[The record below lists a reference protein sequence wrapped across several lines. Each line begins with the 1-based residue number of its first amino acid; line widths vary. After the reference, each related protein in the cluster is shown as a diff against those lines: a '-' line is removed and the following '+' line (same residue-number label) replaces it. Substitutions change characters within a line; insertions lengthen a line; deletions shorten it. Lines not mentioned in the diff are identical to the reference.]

1 MTPLKMVFFD
11 MDGTIVD
18 TEKIALGV
26 LADFFESR
34 GHRLTVEDMD
44 DLEGHAWAQAVVQL
58 QKKYHLTTT
67 TKALEAELLE
77 EYRARIKRG
86 GIPEIPGS
94 VAAIK
99 DLATEFRI
107 CIVSGSRR
115 HDIQTV
121 VTTLKLDRYIEQF
134 FGFEDY
140 TRGKPSPAPYLE
152 AMQICGV
159 QPEEAMIFED
169 SVPGVQAGL
178 AAGLRVV
185 TVGPEVVPHHHRP
198 STPWS
203 IRDFRG
209 VNVAWMRERFEV

>member
-26 LADFFESR
+26 LADFFAIR
-34 GHRLTVEDMD
+34 GHRLTEQDMD
-44 DLEGHAWAQAVVQL
+44 DLVGHAWAQAVIEL
-58 QKKYHLTTT
+58 QKKYHLKTTP
-67 TKALEAELLE
+67 KALEAELLA
-77 EYRARIKRG
+77 EYRARIRQ
-86 GIPEIPGS
+86 GISEIPGS
-94 VAAIK
+94 VATIQN
-99 DLATEFRI
+99 LSTEFRL

-121 VTTLKLDRYIEQF
+121 VTTLKIDKYVEQF

-159 QPEEAMIFED
+159 QPEEAMVFED
-169 SVPGVQAGL
+169 SVPGVQSAL

-203 IRDFRG
+203 IRDFRE
-209 VNVAWMRERFEV
+209 VDVAWMRERFEV

>member
-1 MTPLKMVFFD
+1 MATLKMVFFD

-18 TEKIALGV
+18 TERIALGV
-26 LADFFESR
+26 LADFFASR
-34 GHRLTVEDMD
+34 GHRLNPEDIEA
-44 DLEGHAWAQAVVQL
+44 LVGHPWAVAVGEL
-58 QKKYHLTTT
+58 QKRYQLKETP
-67 TKALEAELLE
+67 KALETQLLA
-77 EYRARIKRG
+77 EYRARLRK

-94 VAAIK
+94 VAAIQA
-99 DLATEFRI
+99 LAVEFRV

-121 VTTLKLDRYIEQF
+121 VTTLKLDKYIEQF

-159 QPEEAMIFED
+159 QTDEAMVFED
-169 SVPGVQAGL
+169 SLPGVQSAQ

-185 TVGPEVVPHHHRP
+185 TVGPETVPGHVRP
-198 STPWS
+198 ATPWI

-209 VNVAWMRERFEV
+209 VDVAWMRERFET